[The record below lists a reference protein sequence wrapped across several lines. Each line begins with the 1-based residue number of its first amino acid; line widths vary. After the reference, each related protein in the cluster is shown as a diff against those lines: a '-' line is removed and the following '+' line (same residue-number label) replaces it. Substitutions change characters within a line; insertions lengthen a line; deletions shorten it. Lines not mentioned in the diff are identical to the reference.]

1 MKRSAALALV
11 IFVAA
16 CEKAPPPPGTPP
28 APTPAIL
35 QPDPAKVAAAGP
47 DSFVV
52 HVVSSRGPF
61 DVMVHRNWSPNGSD
75 RLYYLVTNGFYDG
88 LRFFRVIDGFM
99 AQFGMSGDTAVGR
112 VWRDLKIT
120 DDPVTQSNI
129 RGRLTFATSG
139 QNSRTTQL
147 FINFGNNAQLD
158 RMGFAPVGEVTNGMG
173 AVDALYSGDGD
184 GGDSG
189 GKGPSQDKIALQ
201 GYAYLMRDYPKLDY
215 IATAHVSNEWKANK

>member
-173 AVDALYSGDGD
+173 AVDALYSGYGD